1 MEKGHGELELK
12 LRTCIALIG
21 EGVAP
26 CIEDTTFLADQAGIL
41 GHPLILW
48 CVTSTN
54 SRCVVSYLRLSS
66 MIVFRRRLSR
76 SCCPLC
82 LGPGLRISLII

>member
-1 MEKGHGELELK
+1 MGKGHGELELK

-66 MIVFRRRLSR
+66 MIMFRRRLSVEVVAHYV
-76 SCCPLC
+76 
-82 LGPGLRISLII
+82 